1 VTDDGRSDLSL
12 LIDEERPGP
21 SHHRRRRRQGP
32 GRRLFA
38 VLLTLVVL
46 GGLLAG
52 VFYGGRAIMGAF
64 SSFSTDVPDYEGSGR
79 GSVEIRINSGDTASD
94 IATALLDSDVIAS
107 ERAFQNAATAN
118 PDSRTI
124 QPGLYSVRMEMSAE
138 AALQLLL
145 DPASRVT
152 DLVTIPE
159 GFTVEQVL
167 PVLAEATDIALGDYQ
182 AAAGDVAGIGLPGY
196 ARGRLEGF
204 LYPSTYELDPE
215 QGATQVLQSL
225 TTQFTTTAGQLQLE
239 ERAQSLGLTP
249 YEVVVVASMIQ
260 SESRIDSERPMIA
273 RVIYN
278 RLAQGI
284 PLGIDATS
292 AYELNKPGI
301 ELTTED
307 LQNDTPYNTRI
318 NLGLPPTPIS
328 NPGEA
333 SLEAALSPAVGSWI
347 YYVLEDEEGNHFF
360 TESAAEFEAAKAQC
374 EARGLGCG

>member
-1 VTDDGRSDLSL
+1 MTDDGRSDLSL

-94 IATALLDSDVIAS
+94 IATALLESDVIAS

-118 PDSRTI
+118 PDSRAI

-239 ERAQSLGLTP
+239 ERAPSLGLTP

-292 AYELNKPGI
+292 AYELNKPGT

-333 SLEAALSPAVGSWI
+333 SLEAALSPAVGPWI

-374 EARGLGCG
+374 DARGLGCG

>member
-1 VTDDGRSDLSL
+1 MTDDGRSDLSL

-21 SHHRRRRRQGP
+21 SHHRRRRQGP

-79 GSVEIRINSGDTASD
+79 GSVEIRINSGDTASE

-118 PDSRTI
+118 PDSRAI

-159 GFTVEQVL
+159 GFTVEQIL
-167 PVLAEATDIALGDYQ
+167 PALAEATDIALGDYQ

-196 ARGRLEGF
+196 AQGRLEGF

-239 ERAQSLGLTP
+239 ERAESLGLTP

-292 AYELNKPGI
+292 AYELNKPGT

-333 SLEAALSPAVGSWI
+333 SLEAALSPAVGPWI

-374 EARGLGCG
+374 DARGLGCG

>member
-1 VTDDGRSDLSL
+1 MTDDGRSDLSL

-94 IATALLDSDVIAS
+94 IATALLESDVIAS

-118 PDSRTI
+118 PDSRAI

>member
-1 VTDDGRSDLSL
+1 MTDDGRSDLSL

-21 SHHRRRRRQGP
+21 SHHRRRRQGP

-118 PDSRTI
+118 PDSRAI

-159 GFTVEQVL
+159 GFTVEQIL
-167 PVLAEATDIALGDYQ
+167 PALAEATDIALGDYQ
-182 AAAGDVAGIGLPGY
+182 AAAADVAGIGLPGY
-196 ARGRLEGF
+196 AQGRLEGF

-225 TTQFTTTAGQLQLE
+225 TSQFTTTAGQLQLE

-292 AYELNKPGI
+292 AYELNKPGT

-333 SLEAALSPAVGSWI
+333 SLEAALSPAVGPWI

-374 EARGLGCG
+374 DARGLGCG

>member
-94 IATALLDSDVIAS
+94 IATALLESDVIAS

-118 PDSRTI
+118 PDSRAI

-225 TTQFTTTAGQLQLE
+225 TTQFTTTTGQLQLE
-239 ERAQSLGLTP
+239 ERAPSLGLTP

>member
-1 VTDDGRSDLSL
+1 MTDDGRSDLSL

-94 IATALLDSDVIAS
+94 IATALLEADVIAS
-107 ERAFQNAATAN
+107 ERACQNAATAN
-118 PDSRTI
+118 PDSRAI

-249 YEVVVVASMIQ
+249 DEVGVVASRIQ

-292 AYELNKPGI
+292 AYELNKPGT

-318 NLGLPPTPIS
+318 NLGLTPTPIS
-328 NPGEA
+328 KPGEA
-333 SLEAALSPAVGSWI
+333 SLEAALSPAVGPWI

>member
-1 VTDDGRSDLSL
+1 MTDDGRSDLSL

-94 IATALLDSDVIAS
+94 IATALLESDVIAS

-118 PDSRTI
+118 PDSRAI

-292 AYELNKPGI
+292 AYELNKPGT

>member
-1 VTDDGRSDLSL
+1 MTDDGRSDLSL

-21 SHHRRRRRQGP
+21 SHHRRRRQGP

-94 IATALLDSDVIAS
+94 IATALLESDVIAS

-118 PDSRTI
+118 PDSRAI

-292 AYELNKPGI
+292 AYELNKPGT

-333 SLEAALSPAVGSWI
+333 SLEAALSPAVGPWI

>member
-1 VTDDGRSDLSL
+1 MTDDGRSDLSL

-21 SHHRRRRRQGP
+21 SHHRRRRQGP

-118 PDSRTI
+118 PDSRAI

-159 GFTVEQVL
+159 GFTVEQIL
-167 PVLAEATDIALGDYQ
+167 PALAEATDIALGDYQ
-182 AAAGDVAGIGLPGY
+182 AAAGDVAGIGLPRY
-196 ARGRLEGF
+196 AQGRLEGF

-239 ERAQSLGLTP
+239 ERAESLGLTP

-292 AYELNKPGI
+292 AYELNKPGT

-333 SLEAALSPAVGSWI
+333 SLEAALSPAVGPWI

-374 EARGLGCG
+374 DARGLGCG